1 MKIECITKFK
11 DTVDGLPS
19 SFEKGD
25 VRSVSERDGA
35 RFIGHGWAV
44 EKGSK
49 VPSDAAAASPPVD
62 LDIHNATLGSSDNL
76 GA

>member
-1 MKIECITKFK
+1 MRIKCTTRFK
-11 DTVDGLPS
+11 DTVDGLPA

-44 EKGSK
+44 EESD
-49 VPSDAAAASPPVD
+49 VPKDVPFQPSVD
-62 LDIHNATLGSSDNL
+62 LDVHKSKLGSSDNL